1 MIDRE
6 LFKLPGAGAI
16 LRRLVGIK
24 LLQAAFIISQAA
36 CLAMTLFVLWQGKE
50 INWLFLS
57 GFITSYVLRQ
67 LLNWLEKR
75 ILAAYA
81 DQIGVSLRHQLLAK
95 FYEMGPALVNETGT
109 GSTVT
114 MALDGISEVN
124 QYVKLTFDKTMGMF
138 IVPFVIL
145 IAMGFFDW
153 RSALILLLSYPL
165 IILFMII
172 LGKAAKAKA
181 EQQYGSF
188 QHLSNNFIDSLRG
201 IDTLKYLGLSK
212 RYSKSIFNASE
223 HFRRQ
228 TMAVLKVAM
237 LSSFAL
243 DFFTTLSIAI
253 VAVYLGFDLL
263 NGKMLL
269 LNALLVLILAPEYYL
284 PIRRFASD
292 FHATLNGKN
301 AFHNILDVLN
311 QPQQP
316 TSSVELHAWQPD
328 DVMEINRL
336 SFTYPKGA
344 SIAPLSLKLKGYQ
357 RVGIIGM
364 SGAGKTTLID
374 LLSGF
379 LTPQAGQIK
388 LENQQLETLNTADW
402 QKQLLYIPQSPTI
415 FTATL
420 KENIAFY
427 TPDVNDDQIK
437 EALRIV
443 GLDDWLKTLP
453 NGLATMIGN
462 GQRVLSGGQAQRI
475 ALARAFLDQKRRVM
489 LFDEPTAHLDI
500 ETELELKK
508 RMLPLMRERLVFF
521 ATHRLHW
528 MKDMDWILVMDHGK
542 LVEQGTYDE
551 LLKRNGQFSKMISE
565 MRGEQHV

>member
-24 LLQAAFIISQAA
+24 LLQAAFIITQAA
-36 CLAMTLFVLWQGKE
+36 CLAMTLFVLWHGKG

-75 ILAAYA
+75 ILAVYA
-81 DQIGVSLRHQLLAK
+81 DQTSVSLRHQLLAK

-336 SFTYPKGA
+336 SFAYPKGA
-344 SIAPLSLKLKGYQ
+344 SIAPLSLRLKGYQ
-357 RVGIIGM
+357 KVGIIGM

-379 LTPQAGQIK
+379 LTPQTGQIK
-388 LENQQLETLNTADW
+388 LENQPLETLNTEDW

-475 ALARAFLDQKRRVM
+475 ALARAFLDQNRRVM

-508 RMLPLMRERLVFF
+508 RMLPLMDGRLVFF

-528 MKDMDWILVMDHGK
+528 MKEMDWILVMDHGK

>member
-16 LRRLVGIK
+16 LGRLVGIK

-36 CLAMTLFVLWQGKE
+36 CLAMTLFILWQGKG
-50 INWLFLS
+50 INWLSLS
-57 GFITSYVLRQ
+57 GFIVSYVLRQ

-81 DQIGVSLRHQLLAK
+81 DQISVRLRHQLLAK
-95 FYEMGPALVNETGT
+95 FYEMGPALVNEAGT

-114 MALDGISEVN
+114 MALDGISEFN

-145 IAMGFFDW
+145 IAMVFFDW

-165 IILFMII
+165 IIVFMII

-316 TSSVELHAWQPD
+316 TSSVKLHAWQKD

-336 SFTYPKGA
+336 SFAYPKGA
-344 SIAPLSLKLKGYQ
+344 AISPLDLKLKGYQ
-357 RVGIIGM
+357 KVGIIGM

-388 LENQQLETLNTADW
+388 LENQTLKTLNASDW

-427 TPDVNDDQIK
+427 TPDVDDDQIK

-443 GLDDWLKTLP
+443 GMDDWLKTLP
-453 NGLATMIGN
+453 DGLATMIGD

-508 RMLPLMRERLVFF
+508 RMLPLMNDRLVFF

-528 MKDMDWILVMDHGK
+528 MKDMDWILVMDHGN

>member
-36 CLAMTLFVLWQGKE
+36 CLAMTLFVLWQGKG

-316 TSSVELHAWQPD
+316 MSSVELHAWQPD
-328 DVMEINRL
+328 DVMEINDL
-336 SFTYPKGA
+336 SFAYPKGA

-379 LTPQAGQIK
+379 LTPLAGQIK
-388 LENQQLETLNTADW
+388 LENQQLETLNTEDW

-508 RMLPLMRERLVFF
+508 RMLPLMDGRLVFF